1 MQIERQRF
9 VNCFSCCVYLF
20 SLFDVDDLIVS
31 ISGLVPEDLDFTV
44 ESLGAPG
51 SLSLGG
57 AGAAELHFR
66 NLHYTLPR
74 GAYIVIPQH
83 SQAPDILG

>member
-1 MQIERQRF
+1 MYVVFPQF
-9 VNCFSCCVYLF
+9 VL
-20 SLFDVDDLIVS
+20 LIANVP
-31 ISGLVPEDLDFTV
+31 GLVPEDLDFTV

-51 SLSLGG
+51 SLSLAG

-83 SQAPDILG
+83 RDTLG